1 MIVNMIVYKEH
12 ILRKRNLILLP
23 INSEAFSLYVLNTF
37 KDHQWTTTLSRQELK
52 HTERNEH
59 DVKMVYLVTGLVFS

>member
-1 MIVNMIVYKEH
+1 MIVNMTVYKEH

-37 KDHQWTTTLSRQELK
+37 KDHQWTTLSRQELK
-52 HTERNEH
+52 HTERNKH
-59 DVKMVYLVTGLVFS
+59 GVKMAYLVTGLVFS